1 MRIRKLFGLGSAL
14 LLLVLALC
22 LGGCS
27 GGYQAADP
35 LAGTAWIAQ
44 NDGSWWNFAV
54 IITIPALM
62 RRTAAR
68 LGWTF
73 WRKA

>member
-35 LAGTAWIAQ
+35 LAGTAWTAQ

-54 IITIPALM
+54 DGTF
-62 RRTAAR
+62 
-68 LGWTF
+68 GW
-73 WRKA
+73 